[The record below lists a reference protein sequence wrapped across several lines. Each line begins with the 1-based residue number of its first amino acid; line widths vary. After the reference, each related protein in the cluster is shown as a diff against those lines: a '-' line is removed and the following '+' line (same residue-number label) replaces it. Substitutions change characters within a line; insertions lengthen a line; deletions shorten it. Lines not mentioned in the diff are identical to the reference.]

1 MSEKTI
7 IELQRDSA
15 RLQSAIG
22 ETEMRLADLNAGLVL
37 VRQELAK
44 RLKPASEPKVSDHA
58 LLRYI
63 ERIMEI
69 DIEAIRASILTDAV
83 KGALNAGATGVTVN
97 GVKFVSNGER
107 VLVTV
112 LSEGMRPKKKT
123 RRGWRDLDD
132 MPEQIDDVA

>member
-1 MSEKTI
+1 M
-7 IELQRDSA
+7 
-15 RLQSAIG
+15 
-22 ETEMRLADLNAGLVL
+22 
-37 VRQELAK
+37 
-44 RLKPASEPKVSDHA
+44 
-58 LLRYI
+58 
-63 ERIMEI
+63 
-69 DIEAIRASILTDAV
+69 
-83 KGALNAGATGVTVN
+83 TVN

>member
-22 ETEMRLADLNAGLVL
+22 ETEMRLADLKAGLVL
-37 VRQELAK
+37 VCQELAK

-83 KGALNAGATGVTVN
+83 
-97 GVKFVSNGER
+97 
-107 VLVTV
+107 
-112 LSEGMRPKKKT
+112 
-123 RRGWRDLDD
+123 
-132 MPEQIDDVA
+132 

>member
-22 ETEMRLADLNAGLVL
+22 ETEMRLADLKAGLVL
-37 VRQELAK
+37 VCQELAK

-83 KGALNAGATGVTVN
+83 KGALNACATGVTVN

>member
-22 ETEMRLADLNAGLVL
+22 ETEMRLADLKAGLVL
-37 VRQELAK
+37 VCQELAK